1 MNPLADVT
9 ENEWPRI
16 FRCTETMSGWNYDG
30 SSKDKPHMVSDLFN
44 ERTYWIEF
52 WEKIT
57 GRKRKDTI
65 CSYEG
70 CTNRLLVGGHIWLSK
85 QAGSPYKWCY
95 IAPIC
100 QTCNNKRLE
109 PDRELGSGSHLKKGT
124 LVVRIRRPEDETEV
138 DTDKMLSATSKLKVD
153 AEPPAP
159 TPVVFNF
166 GTPAPTPGVFAFGT
180 PAPTFEKPPEKPT
193 AEDAGTEVDILRRDL
208 DDLRNDFDK
217 VRRKIGKA
225 LGIGL
230 RTKEEE
236 FNDIKSPG
244 RRMAQTFPQM
254 TLQNYRAWK
263 SDFENNYRESQKQ
276 REKETEGDEEQQ
288 IAKYRLEAE
297 LQRVIKVEREAENK
311 AKLKAYS
318 EAEAD
323 AKAQKKHFLETGE
336 FISKSE

>member
-9 ENEWPRI
+9 ENEWPRV
-16 FRCTETMSGWNYDG
+16 FRCTESMSGWNYDG

-124 LVVRIRRPEDETEV
+124 LVLFLDHAFAESMSGIQSQSEKMSVRSDTRYFLALQRTNLAPSRKWPSNACHTSHTHHARHKMCPRSAPRLSRARRGDRARGDRPRGCR
-138 DTDKMLSATSKLKVD
+138 
-153 AEPPAP
+153 AP
-159 TPVVFNF
+159 DR
-166 GTPAPTPGVFAFGT
+166 A
-180 PAPTFEKPPEKPT
+180 
-193 AEDAGTEVDILRRDL
+193 
-208 DDLRNDFDK
+208 RNDHS
-217 VRRKIGKA
+217 
-225 LGIGL
+225 
-230 RTKEEE
+230 T
-236 FNDIKSPG
+236 
-244 RRMAQTFPQM
+244 
-254 TLQNYRAWK
+254 
-263 SDFENNYRESQKQ
+263 
-276 REKETEGDEEQQ
+276 
-288 IAKYRLEAE
+288 
-297 LQRVIKVEREAENK
+297 
-311 AKLKAYS
+311 
-318 EAEAD
+318 
-323 AKAQKKHFLETGE
+323 
-336 FISKSE
+336 

>member
-9 ENEWPRI
+9 ENEWPRV
-16 FRCTETMSGWNYDG
+16 FRCTESMSGWNYDG

-159 TPVVFNF
+159 TPGIFN
-166 GTPAPTPGVFAFGT
+166 FGT

-208 DDLRNDFDK
+208 DDLRNDFDR
-217 VRRKIGKA
+217 VRRKLGKTWTMF
-225 LGIGL
+225 GFI
-230 RTKEEE
+230 TKEEE
-236 FNDIKSPG
+236 FENIKRPMSNG
-244 RRMAQTFPQM
+244 FVGFPALFTQM
-254 TLQNYRAWK
+254 TFKDYRALK
-263 SDFENNYRESQKQ
+263 SQFETRYRQQQKQ

-288 IAKYRLEAE
+288 IAKDRLEAE
-297 LQRVIKVEREAENK
+297 LQRVLKVEREAENK

>member
-9 ENEWPRI
+9 ENEWPRV
-16 FRCTETMSGWNYDG
+16 FRCTESMSGWNYDG

-159 TPVVFNF
+159 TPGIFN
-166 GTPAPTPGVFAFGT
+166 FGT

-236 FNDIKSPG
+236 FEDIKRPNGSG
-244 RRMAQTFPQM
+244 YYSGNHWSFVDM
-254 TLQNYRAWK
+254 TSKDYRAWK
-263 SDFENNYRESQKQ
+263 SDFEKIYRQQQKQ

-297 LQRVIKVEREAENK
+297 LQRVLKVEREAENK